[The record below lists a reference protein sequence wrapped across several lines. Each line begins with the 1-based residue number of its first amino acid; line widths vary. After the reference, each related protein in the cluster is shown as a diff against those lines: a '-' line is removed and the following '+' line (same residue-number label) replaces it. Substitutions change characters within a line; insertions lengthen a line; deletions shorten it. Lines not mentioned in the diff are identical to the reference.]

1 MSFGFGMG
9 FPRASSAAGGPSLNL
24 QFAGSTTLDPSITF
38 TRASSG
44 SYYNSAG
51 VLTLAGTNV
60 PRLDYNPS
68 TLQPQGLLIEEAR
81 TNLFTYSQQFDN
93 VLWGKTN
100 ATVAAD
106 SATAPDGTLT
116 ADKIVPSAVATFHFI
131 SQTGGTA
138 SATETQSVYAK
149 AGGYDW
155 LRLSIGTTLIV
166 WFNVASGTVGTIT
179 GTVVPVIQPVGNG
192 WYRCSISGVRDASTN
207 NVLMPSPSD
216 NVVSYTGDGTSGV
229 HVWGAQLEAG
239 AFATSYIPT
248 VAAAATRAQDFASI
262 TTLTPW
268 YNATEGT
275 LMAVATPYS
284 PGTSTIKILVAL
296 DDGTFAQRSQIV
308 KASGTSF
315 VNGVVTVGTAVY
327 AGSVATAW
335 AIDTVGKAALAYK
348 SSDNKIA
355 FNGVLDT
362 VATSTA
368 GVPTVTKL
376 AIGARYDGGTP
387 WSGAIS
393 AITYY
398 PRRLSDT
405 ELQSITA

>member
-1 MSFGFGMG
+1 
-9 FPRASSAAGGPSLNL
+9 
-24 QFAGSTTLDPSITF
+24 
-38 TRASSG
+38 
-44 SYYNSAG
+44 
-51 VLTLAGTNV
+51 
-60 PRLDYNPS
+60 
-68 TLQPQGLLIEEAR
+68 LLIEEAR
-81 TNLFTYSQQFDN
+81 TNLFTYSQEFEN
-93 VLWGKTN
+93 AIWGKIGV
-100 ATVAAD
+100 TVAAD
-106 SATAPDGTLT
+106 SVAAPDGTLT
-116 ADKIVPSAVATFHFI
+116 ADTIIPDTAAGNHYVIRSA
-131 SQTGGTA
+131 GTV
-138 SATETQSVYAK
+138 STTETHSVYAK

-155 LRLSIGTTLIV
+155 LRLSIGNTLFV
-166 WFNVASGTVGTIT
+166 WFNVSSGTIGTIT
-179 GTVVPVIQPVGNG
+179 GASSPIIQPVGNG
-192 WYRCSISGVRDASTN
+192 WYRCSISGARVGSVN
-207 NVLMPSPSD
+207 NTLIPSPSD

-229 HVWGAQLEAG
+229 HVWGAQLEVG

-248 VAAAATRAQDFASI
+248 VAAEATRAQDFASV

-275 LMAVATPYS
+275 LMAVAVPYS
-284 PGTSTIKILVAL
+284 PVTSTIKILVAF
-296 DDGTFAQRSQIV
+296 DDGTFAQRAQIV
-308 KASGTSF
+308 KTSGTSF

-327 AGSVATAW
+327 TGSVTTPW
-335 AIDTVGKAALAYK
+335 AIDTIGKAALAYK

-387 WSGAIS
+387 WNGAIS
-393 AITYY
+393 SITYY

>member
-1 MSFGFGMG
+1 MTFGFGMG

-24 QFAGSTTLDPSITF
+24 QFAGSTTLDPRITF

-81 TNLFTYSQQFDN
+81 TNLLLNSLIN
-93 VLWGKTN
+93 GTN
-100 ATVAAD
+100 LTTQTV
-106 SATAPDGTLT
+106 TVT
-116 ADKIVPSAVATFHFI
+116 AVAT
-131 SQTGGTA
+131 T
-138 SATETQSVYAK
+138 
-149 AGGYDW
+149 
-155 LRLSIGTTLIV
+155 LSFYG
-166 WFNVASGTVGTIT
+166 T
-179 GTVVPVIQPVGNG
+179 GTVVL
-192 WYRCSISGVRDASTN
+192 SGVATAT
-207 NVLMPSPSD
+207 VAGTGAYPSRQT
-216 NVVSYTGDGTSGV
+216 YTFTPTAGALILTVTGTV
-229 HVWGAQLEAG
+229 QFAQLEAG

-248 VAAAATRAQDFASI
+248 AAAAATRAVDNASI

-275 LMAVATPYS
+275 LMAVAAPYS
-284 PGTSTIKILVAL
+284 PVTSTIKILVSF
-296 DDGTFAQRSQIV
+296 DDGTFAQRAQIV
-308 KASGTSF
+308 KTSGTSF

-327 AGSVATAW
+327 TGSVTTPW
-335 AIDTVGKAALAYK
+335 AIDTIGKTALAYK

-376 AIGARYDGGTP
+376 TIGARYDGGTP
-387 WSGAIS
+387 WGGAIS
-393 AITYY
+393 SITYY